1 MLIYDSWNNDYKSP
15 FGAVKRDES
24 IRFTIK
30 LSKDTKLDFAPV
42 LVVFRTGFKERF
54 LSMTQIDETDDC
66 YVYSTI
72 FSAKYSGIHYYYF
85 IYIKRHTLFYKE
97 KRWSYRSYQ

>member
-54 LSMTQIDETDDC
+54 LSMTQQMIAMFIQQSFPQSIQEFITTT
-66 YVYSTI
+66 SH
-72 FSAKYSGIHYYYF
+72 IHQTAHAF
-85 IYIKRHTLFYKE
+85 L
-97 KRWSYRSYQ
+97 